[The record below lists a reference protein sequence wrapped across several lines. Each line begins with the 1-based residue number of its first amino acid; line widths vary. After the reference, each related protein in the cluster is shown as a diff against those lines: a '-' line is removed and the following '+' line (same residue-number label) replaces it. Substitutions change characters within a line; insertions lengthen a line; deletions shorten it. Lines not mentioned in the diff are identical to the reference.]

1 MERNSE
7 ESVAFIKMKSKFFFG
22 LLVCFC
28 FVAAAKQANVTVY
41 QVGPQRTFSTL
52 GAVVEKLGPGDIV
65 EIDAGTYRE
74 AVKIQCNGNAQ
85 APIILRGV
93 GVTRPIFDAQGLV
106 LSGRGATPRA
116 ALQIEGAHIR
126 VEHLE
131 FKNARNGE
139 NAAGIRLLDSM
150 NAFIG
155 DCVVTECDMGI
166 FGGDRETATI
176 VGCEVA
182 FNGAPKFDGYS
193 HNFYM
198 SGNRVV
204 VRDCSIHD
212 SRHGQNFKS
221 RAHFNELWFNTIADS
236 NEGEVGFVDAPG
248 ATDRPHSNALL
259 FGNTLVSRADRG
271 GNQNKFLL
279 FGSESGAAHQ
289 GTLYLFCNSFIAR
302 DARNQFVKL
311 DAIDVRAVMRNN
323 VFLGSQNIFAAP
335 QALPQSA
342 PLVASNNLVPRGA
355 LLAQITAPTTDDA
368 TFQYTDG
375 DGFARQIAIVKS
387 K

>member
-1 MERNSE
+1 
-7 ESVAFIKMKSKFFFG
+7 MKSKFFLG
-22 LLVCFC
+22 LLFC
-28 FVAAAKQANVTVY
+28 FVAAAKSANATVY

-52 GAVVEKLGPGDIV
+52 GAVVEKLEPGDIV
-65 EIDAGTYRE
+65 ELDAGTYRE
-74 AVKIQCNGNAQ
+74 AVKIRCNGNAQ
-85 APIILRGV
+85 APITLRGV

-116 ALQIEGAHIR
+116 ALQIEGAYIR

-139 NAAGIRLLDSM
+139 NAAGIRLLGST

-166 FGGDRETATI
+166 FGGDRETVAI

-182 FNGAPKFDGYS
+182 FNGAPQFDGYS

-271 GNQNKFLL
+271 GNRNKFLL

-289 GTLYLFCNSFIAR
+289 GTLYLFCNSFVAR

-311 DAIDVRAVMRNN
+311 DAIEARAVMKNN

-335 QALPQSA
+335 QSLPQSA
-342 PLVASNNLVPRGA
+342 PLVASNNLVPTGA
-355 LLAQITAPTTDDA
+355 LLAQTTAPTTDDA

-375 DGFARQIAIVKS
+375 DGFTRQIAIVKF